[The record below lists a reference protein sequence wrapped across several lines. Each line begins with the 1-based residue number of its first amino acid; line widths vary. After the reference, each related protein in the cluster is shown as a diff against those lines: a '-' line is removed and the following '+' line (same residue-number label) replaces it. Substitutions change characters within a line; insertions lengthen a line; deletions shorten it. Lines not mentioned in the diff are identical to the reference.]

1 VPGRL
6 TAWVR
11 IERFDPI
18 ADQQRLRACFQIVDA
33 CGHHDDP
40 DLPHQSFAGFANG
53 WAHGW
58 GNPTQTWLACNEVG
72 EPIGCYLLV
81 LPDRDNPTMAS
92 CALFIAPAYRR
103 SGHGRRLLAHC
114 ADQARLAG
122 RSRLTAQVAQDSPAA
137 AFAVSAGAR
146 IGISEVLRVLTVDD
160 AVRSRLPGLRA
171 EATRASRGYSLV
183 SWLGATPEEHIHGAA
198 GIELAMAD
206 APRDPG
212 VEPESW
218 DADRIRKVEQLGIA
232 AGQQFYAVAALH
244 DDSGEMVALTKI
256 GTSSAVPGWGFQYLT
271 AVLADHR
278 GHRLGLLV
286 KTANL
291 ELVLDHEPGLRSIVT
306 GNAGPND
313 HMITINDTLGFRL
326 LSERRNC
333 ELDLTATWPRG

>member
-1 VPGRL
+1 MR
-6 TAWVR
+6 A
-11 IERFDPI
+11 ERFDPI

-40 DLPHQSFAGFANG
+40 ELPHQSFAGFAND

-58 GNPTQTWLACNEVG
+58 GNPTQTWLACG
-72 EPIGCYLLV
+72 AAGQPIGCYLLV

-92 CALFIAPAYRR
+92 CALFIAPAHRR

-114 ADQARLAG
+114 ADQA
-122 RSRLTAQVAQDSPAA
+122 TQ
-137 AFAVSAGAR
+137 
-146 IGISEVLRVLTVDD
+146 
-160 AVRSRLPGLRA
+160 
-171 EATRASRGYSLV
+171 ASRGYSLV
-183 SWLGATPEEHIHGAA
+183 SWLGATPDEHIHGAA

-244 DDSGEMVALTKI
+244 DDSGEMVALTQI
-256 GTSSAVPGWGFQYLT
+256 GTHAGVPGWGFQYLT

-291 ELVLDHEPGLRSIVT
+291 ELVLGHEPGLRSIVT

-313 HMITINDTLGFRL
+313 HMITINDTLGFRV
-326 LSERRNC
+326 LSVRRNC
-333 ELDLTATWPRG
+333 ELDLTAARPSD